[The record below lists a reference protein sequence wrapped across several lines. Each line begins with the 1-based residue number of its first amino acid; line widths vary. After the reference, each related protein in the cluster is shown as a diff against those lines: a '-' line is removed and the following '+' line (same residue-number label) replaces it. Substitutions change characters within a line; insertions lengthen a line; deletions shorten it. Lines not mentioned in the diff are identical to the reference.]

1 MDRCY
6 IRSRLTPRELTT
18 KSDHPSI
25 ATKSQIMTRLTRI
38 LSFLVGIFMVLA
50 TVGAIGAWLVYEHY
64 SQGLP
69 DYYQLAAYDPPV
81 TTRIYAGDG
90 RLLAEYAIENRVFVP
105 IKVIPK
111 RVINAFL
118 AAEDKSFYSHS
129 GIDIPGLINAVI
141 VNLKNYGSDK
151 RPVGASTITQ
161 QVTKNFLLTNE
172 RSIDRKIKEAIL
184 ALRIEKAFSKDRI
197 LELYLNQIY
206 LGQGN
211 YGVAAAALNYFN
223 KSLDELTVPEA
234 AYLAALP
241 KAPNN
246 YSIVKYPQ
254 AAKERRD
261 WVISRMYEDGHI
273 TEAEATEAKAAAL
286 VQKARS
292 GEERFEADYF
302 AEEVRRELVQR
313 FGEDGLY
320 KKGLTVKATVDPH
333 LQEIADKVLHKH
345 LVSFDRTQGYRGPLN
360 HADSLDD
367 WQASLAKLGNIPW
380 LYEWQAAMVLAVEKD
395 EAKIGFTDGKEGL
408 IKLDDLAWARRRSPE
423 GRLGGAIKS
432 AADVFKIGDVVAV
445 EAKVSDKDK
454 LDDVEELDVDGN
466 KIERQQKAEG
476 LPLYH
481 LRQVPEISGAF
492 VAMDPHTGRV
502 LAMTGG
508 WSYKQSEFNRATQ
521 AMRQPG
527 SSFKPIVYLAALE
540 AGYTPSTIIL
550 DAPIAIDQGPGL
562 PLWQPENFEKNFLG
576 AATMRQGLQ
585 HSRNLM
591 TIRMAQ
597 TIGMAKVAEVAE
609 RMGAVDKLQQTLA
622 MALGAQETTAL
633 RMVGAYAEIV
643 NGGKKVVPTF
653 IDRVQDAQGW
663 TVYRHDERKCDGCQA
678 ASYDGAPPPEL
689 PDEREQ
695 VLDPANAY
703 QMVSMME
710 GVVQRGTASAVKA
723 VGKPLA
729 GKTGTTND
737 GRDVW
742 FIGYSPDLVAGVY
755 LGFDQPRSLGAKATG
770 GRLSAPIFRD
780 FMIEALKDKPA
791 TPFRVPP
798 GVRLVKV
805 NEKTGE
811 RWVAGDEGL
820 AIWEAFKPGTEPTG
834 QQQIIEGYANYGQDA
849 GYGSVIPTGPFGA
862 AAQGV
867 YNDSGTTIID
877 STGVYQNGQQQQQP
891 TYGQQPVYPQ
901 PQYPAAQGPGSA
913 GQAPVLIPP
922 QPQQQGQPQP
932 QYPVQQPQYP
942 VQQQQAPVLIP
953 PPANSGGD
961 SGLY

>member
-1 MDRCY
+1 
-6 IRSRLTPRELTT
+6 
-18 KSDHPSI
+18 
-25 ATKSQIMTRLTRI
+25 MTRLTRL

-50 TVGAIGAWLVYEHY
+50 TIGAIGAWLVYEHY

-118 AAEDKSFYSHS
+118 AAEDKSFYSHA
-129 GIDIPGLINAVI
+129 GIDIPGLLNAVI
-141 VNLKNYGSDK
+141 INLKNYGSDK

-161 QVTKNFLLTNE
+161 QVTKNFLLSNE

-223 KSLDELTVPEA
+223 KSLDELTVAEA

-246 YSIVKYPQ
+246 YSMTKYPE
-254 AAKERRD
+254 AAKSRRD
-261 WVISRMYEDGHI
+261 WVISRMLEDGHI
-273 TEAEATEAKAAAL
+273 TEEEAAEASAAAL
-286 VQKARS
+286 EQKARS
-292 GEERFEADYF
+292 GEERFAADYF

-320 KKGLTVKATVDPH
+320 KKGLTVKATVDPNF
-333 LQEIADKVLHKH
+333 QEIADRVLHKH
-345 LVSFDRTQGYRGPLN
+345 LVAYDRTQGYRGPLN
-360 HADSLDD
+360 HADSLED
-367 WQASLAKLGNIPW
+367 WKGSLAKLGAIPW
-380 LYEWQAAMVLAVEKD
+380 LYDWQAAIVLDVQKG
-395 EAKIGFTDGKEGL
+395 EARIGFLDGHEGL

-423 GRLGGAIKS
+423 GRLGGAVKS
-432 AADVFKIGDVVAV
+432 AADVFKLGDVVAV

-454 LDDVEELDVDGN
+454 LDDVEDLAVTDGT
-466 KIERQQKAEG
+466 EQQIKAEG

-481 LRQVPEISGAF
+481 LRQVPEISGALI
-492 VAMDPHTGRV
+492 AMDPHTGRV

-550 DAPIAIDQGPGL
+550 DAPIAIDQGLGL
-562 PLWQPENFEKNFLG
+562 PLWQPENYEKNFMG
-576 AATMRQGLQ
+576 PATMRQGLQ

-643 NGGKKVVPTF
+643 NGGKKVTPTF

-663 TVYRHDERKCDGCQA
+663 TVYRHDERKCDRCLA
-678 ASYDGAPPPEL
+678 ATYDGQPPPEL
-689 PDEREQ
+689 PDERPQ

-755 LGFDQPRSLGAKATG
+755 LGFDQPRSLGPKATG

-805 NEKTGE
+805 NEKSGE

-862 AAQGV
+862 AQGGYQGGD

-877 STGVYQNGQQQQQP
+877 STGVYQDGQQP
-891 TYGQQPVYPQ
+891 PYGQQPVYPQ
-901 PQYPAAQGPGSA
+901 PQYPVPAQQVPAGQLPAGQLPVGQMPV

-922 QPQQQGQPQP
+922 QAGQQAPQP
-932 QYPVQQPQYP
+932 QYPVQQQP
-942 VQQQQAPVLIP
+942 APVLVP
-953 PPANSGGD
+953 PPASGGD